1 MSQHSVALLAG
12 FTAAFFTIIM
22 VIPQAWKVWR
32 DKSGVGVSLLTW
44 AMFLCTYAM
53 WFGYCIR
60 TGNVAGTVSNIFTN
74 TILIVLVLGLLRAKD
89 STTSAGVGAGIYA
102 LAGLFFVI
110 GIMFPM
116 PIVLTLMLAATIIRI
131 PQVAKSFA
139 TMRNA
144 SPSEVSI
151 LTWWIGIC
159 ASTAWVIHGLL
170 LPDVLFVIT
179 SGVAFVLAI
188 GVIVPEYIA
197 QARRARLSPPVPQ
210 Q

>member
-1 MSQHSVALLAG
+1 MSQHSIALLAG

-32 DKSGVGVSLLTW
+32 DRSGVGVSLLTW

-60 TGNVAGTVSNIFTN
+60 TGNVAGTISNIFTN
-74 TILIVLVLGLLRAKD
+74 TILIVLVLGLLRARD
-89 STTSAGVGAGIYA
+89 STAPTSVGVGIYA
-102 LAGLFFVI
+102 LAVLFFVI
-110 GIMFPM
+110 GILFPM
-116 PIVLTLMLAATIIRI
+116 PVVLTLMLAATIIRV
-131 PQVAKSFA
+131 PQVAKSFT
-139 TMRNA
+139 TMRDVT
-144 SPSEVSI
+144 PSEVSI

-197 QARRARLSPPVPQ
+197 QARRARLAG
-210 Q
+210 

>member
-1 MSQHSVALLAG
+1 MSEHTVALIAG
-12 FTAAFFTIIM
+12 FVAALCTISM
-22 VIPQAWKVWR
+22 VIPQARKVWR

-60 TGNVAGTVSNIFTN
+60 TGNVAGTISNIFTN

-89 STTSAGVGAGIYA
+89 STAPTSVGVGIYA
-102 LAGLFFVI
+102 LAVLFFVI
-110 GIMFPM
+110 GILFPM
-116 PIVLTLMLAATIIRI
+116 PVVLTLMLAATIIRV
-131 PQVAKSFA
+131 PQVAKSFT
-139 TMRNA
+139 TMRDVT
-144 SPSEVSI
+144 PSEVSI

-197 QARRARLSPPVPQ
+197 QARRARAAG
-210 Q
+210 

>member
-1 MSQHSVALLAG
+1 MSEHTVALIAG
-12 FTAAFFTIIM
+12 FVAALCTISM
-22 VIPQAWKVWR
+22 VIPQARKVWR

-60 TGNVAGTVSNIFTN
+60 TGNVAGTISNIFTN

-89 STTSAGVGAGIYA
+89 STASAGVGAGIYA
-102 LAGLFFVI
+102 LAVLFFVI
-110 GIMFPM
+110 GILFPM
-116 PIVLTLMLAATIIRI
+116 PIVLTLMLAATIIRV
-131 PQVAKSFA
+131 PQVAKSFK
-139 TMRNA
+139 TMRDVT
-144 SPSEVSI
+144 PSEVSI

-197 QARRARLSPPVPQ
+197 QARRARLAA
-210 Q
+210 

>member
-1 MSQHSVALLAG
+1 MTQHGVALLAG

-32 DKSGVGVSLLTW
+32 DRSGVGVSLLTW

-60 TGNVAGTVSNIFTN
+60 TGNVAGTISNIFTN
-74 TILIVLVLGLLRAKD
+74 TILIVLVLGLLRATD
-89 STTSAGVGAGIYA
+89 STASAGVGAGIYA
-102 LAGLFFVI
+102 LAVLFFVI
-110 GIMFPM
+110 GILFPM
-116 PIVLTLMLAATIIRI
+116 PIVLTLMLAATIIRV
-131 PQVAKSFA
+131 PQVAKSFT
-139 TMRNA
+139 TMRDVT
-144 SPSEVSI
+144 PSEVSI

-197 QARRARLSPPVPQ
+197 QARRARVS
-210 Q
+210 

>member
-1 MSQHSVALLAG
+1 MSQHSIALLAG

-32 DKSGVGVSLLTW
+32 DRSGVGVSLLTW

-60 TGNVAGTVSNIFTN
+60 TGNVAGTISNIFTN
-74 TILIVLVLGLLRAKD
+74 TILIVLVLGLLRARD
-89 STTSAGVGAGIYA
+89 STAPTSVGVGIYA
-102 LAGLFFVI
+102 LAVLFFVI
-110 GIMFPM
+110 GILFPM
-116 PIVLTLMLAATIIRI
+116 PVVLTLMLAATIIRV
-131 PQVAKSFA
+131 PQVAKSFT
-139 TMRNA
+139 TMRDVT
-144 SPSEVSI
+144 PSEVSI

-179 SGVAFVLAI
+179 SGVAFALAI

-197 QARRARLSPPVPQ
+197 QARRARLAG
-210 Q
+210 

>member
-1 MSQHSVALLAG
+1 MTQHGVALLAG

-32 DKSGVGVSLLTW
+32 DRSGVGVSLLTW

-60 TGNVAGTVSNIFTN
+60 TGNVAGTISNIFTN
-74 TILIVLVLGLLRAKD
+74 TILIVLVLGLLRATD
-89 STTSAGVGAGIYA
+89 STASAGVGAGIYA
-102 LAGLFFVI
+102 LAVLFFVI
-110 GIMFPM
+110 GILFPM
-116 PIVLTLMLAATIIRI
+116 PIVLTLMLAATIIRV
-131 PQVAKSFA
+131 PQVAKSFR
-139 TMRNA
+139 TMRDVT
-144 SPSEVSI
+144 PSEVSI

-197 QARRARLSPPVPQ
+197 QARRARVS
-210 Q
+210 

>member
-1 MSQHSVALLAG
+1 MSEHTVALIAG
-12 FTAAFFTIIM
+12 FVAALCTISM
-22 VIPQAWKVWR
+22 VIPQARKVWR

-60 TGNVAGTVSNIFTN
+60 TGNVAGTISNIFTN

-89 STTSAGVGAGIYA
+89 STASASVGAGIYA
-102 LAGLFFVI
+102 LAVLFFVI
-110 GIMFPM
+110 GILFPM
-116 PIVLTLMLAATIIRI
+116 PIVLTLMLAATIIRV
-131 PQVAKSFA
+131 PQVAKSFK
-139 TMRNA
+139 TMRDVT
-144 SPSEVSI
+144 PSEVSI

-197 QARRARLSPPVPQ
+197 QARRARLAA
-210 Q
+210 

>member
-1 MSQHSVALLAG
+1 MSEHTVALIAG
-12 FTAAFFTIIM
+12 FIAALCTISM
-22 VIPQAWKVWR
+22 VIPQARKVWR

-60 TGNVAGTVSNIFTN
+60 TGNVAGTISNIFTN

-89 STTSAGVGAGIYA
+89 STASASVGVGIYA

-110 GIMFPM
+110 GILFPM
-116 PIVLTLMLAATIIRI
+116 PIVLTLMLAATIIRV
-131 PQVAKSFA
+131 PQVAKSFK
-139 TMRNA
+139 TMRDVT
-144 SPSEVSI
+144 PSEVSI

-197 QARRARLSPPVPQ
+197 QARRARLALPSSRG
-210 Q
+210 

>member
-32 DKSGVGVSLLTW
+32 DRSGVGVSLLTW

-60 TGNVAGTVSNIFTN
+60 TGNVAGTISNIFTN

-89 STTSAGVGAGIYA
+89 STAPTSVGVGIYA
-102 LAGLFFVI
+102 LAVLFFVI
-110 GIMFPM
+110 GILFPM
-116 PIVLTLMLAATIIRI
+116 PVVLTLMLAATIIRV
-131 PQVAKSFA
+131 PQVAKSFT
-139 TMRNA
+139 TMRDVT
-144 SPSEVSI
+144 PSEVSI

-197 QARRARLSPPVPQ
+197 QARRARAAG
-210 Q
+210 

>member
-1 MSQHSVALLAG
+1 MAEHTVALIAG
-12 FTAAFFTIIM
+12 FVAALCTFSM
-22 VIPQAWKVWR
+22 VMPQAWKVWR

-60 TGNVAGTVSNIFTN
+60 TGNVAGTISNIFTN
-74 TILIVLVLGLLRAKD
+74 AILIVLVLGLLRAKD
-89 STTSAGVGAGIYA
+89 STTSAGVGVGIYA

-110 GIMFPM
+110 GIIFPM

-131 PQVAKSFA
+131 PQVTKSFK
-139 TMRNA
+139 TMRDVT
-144 SPSEVSI
+144 PSEVSI

-179 SGVAFVLAI
+179 SGVAFFLAI
-188 GVIVPEYIA
+188 GVLVPEYIA
-197 QARRARLSPPVPQ
+197 QARRARLAA
-210 Q
+210 

>member
-22 VIPQAWKVWR
+22 VIPQSWKVWR

-89 STTSAGVGAGIYA
+89 STAAAGAGVGIYA
-102 LAGLFFVI
+102 LAGVFFVI
-110 GIMFPM
+110 GILFPM

-131 PQVAKSFA
+131 PQVTKSFK
-139 TMRNA
+139 TMRDA
-144 SPSEVSI
+144 APSEVSI

-170 LPDVLFVIT
+170 LPDYLFVIT

-188 GVIVPEYIA
+188 GVLVPEYVA
-197 QARRARLSPPVPQ
+197 KARRAAA
-210 Q
+210 

>member
-1 MSQHSVALLAG
+1 MSVHSFALLAG
-12 FTAAFFTIIM
+12 FIAAVFTVAM

-32 DKSGVGVSLLTW
+32 DNSSVGVSLLTW
-44 AMFLCTYAM
+44 VMFLCTYTM

-74 TILIVLVLGLLRAKD
+74 TILALLVLGLLRAKD
-89 STTSAGVGAGIYA
+89 SNASVGLGLGIYA
-102 LAGLFFVI
+102 LAVFFFVI
-110 GIMFPM
+110 GILFPM
-116 PIVLTLMLAATIIRI
+116 PIVSVLILSASIMRI

-144 SPSEVSI
+144 TPSEVSMM
-151 LTWWIGIC
+151 TWWIGIA

-179 SGVAFVLAI
+179 SVVAIVLAI
-188 GVIVPEYIA
+188 GVLVPEYIA
-197 QARRARLSPPVPQ
+197 RARRATLPLSA
-210 Q
+210 

>member
-1 MSQHSVALLAG
+1 MSQHSIALFAG

-32 DKSGVGVSLLTW
+32 DRSGVGVSLLTW

-60 TGNVAGTVSNIFTN
+60 TGNVAGTISNIFTN
-74 TILIVLVLGLLRAKD
+74 TILIVLVLGLLRARD
-89 STTSAGVGAGIYA
+89 STAPTSVGVGIYA
-102 LAGLFFVI
+102 LAVLFFVI
-110 GIMFPM
+110 GILFPM
-116 PIVLTLMLAATIIRI
+116 PVVLTLMLAATIIRV
-131 PQVAKSFA
+131 PQVAKSFT
-139 TMRNA
+139 TMRDVT
-144 SPSEVSI
+144 PSEVSI

-197 QARRARLSPPVPQ
+197 QARRARLAG
-210 Q
+210 

>member
-32 DKSGVGVSLLTW
+32 DKLSVGVSLLTW

-89 STTSAGVGAGIYA
+89 STAAAGAGVGIYA
-102 LAGLFFVI
+102 LAGVFFVI
-110 GIMFPM
+110 GILFPM

-131 PQVAKSFA
+131 PQVTKSFK
-139 TMRNA
+139 TMRDA
-144 SPSEVSI
+144 APSEVSI

-170 LPDVLFVIT
+170 LPDYLFVIT

-188 GVIVPEYIA
+188 GVLVPEYVA
-197 QARRARLSPPVPQ
+197 KARRAAA
-210 Q
+210 

>member
-22 VIPQAWKVWR
+22 VIPQAWKLWR
-32 DKSGVGVSLLTW
+32 DRSGVGVSLLTW

-60 TGNVAGTVSNIFTN
+60 TGNVAGTISNIFTN
-74 TILIVLVLGLLRAKD
+74 TILIVLVLGLLRARD
-89 STTSAGVGAGIYA
+89 STAPTSVGVGIYA
-102 LAGLFFVI
+102 LAVLFFVI
-110 GIMFPM
+110 GILFPM
-116 PIVLTLMLAATIIRI
+116 PVVLTLMLAATIIRV

-139 TMRNA
+139 TMRDVT
-144 SPSEVSI
+144 PSEVSI

-159 ASTAWVIHGLL
+159 ASTAWMVHGLL

-197 QARRARLSPPVPQ
+197 QARRARLAG
-210 Q
+210 

>member
-1 MSQHSVALLAG
+1 MSEHTVALIAG
-12 FTAAFFTIIM
+12 FVAALCTISM
-22 VIPQAWKVWR
+22 VIPQARKVWR

-60 TGNVAGTVSNIFTN
+60 TGNVAGTISNIFTN
-74 TILIVLVLGLLRAKD
+74 TILIVLVLGLLRATD
-89 STTSAGVGAGIYA
+89 SMASAGVGAGIYA
-102 LAGLFFVI
+102 LAVLFFVI
-110 GIMFPM
+110 GILFPM
-116 PIVLTLMLAATIIRI
+116 PIVLTLMLAATIIRV
-131 PQVAKSFA
+131 PQVAKSFR
-139 TMRNA
+139 TMRDVT
-144 SPSEVSI
+144 PSEVSI

-197 QARRARLSPPVPQ
+197 QARRARAALPSSRG
-210 Q
+210 